1 MNFALDP
8 LVGVQALSNEIGNP
22 ALMQTVLTDT
32 GSWGARGRA
41 QQILMLQH
49 KVNELQAEL
58 NDSRH
63 EAVQSFT
70 GARSSKLC

>member
-1 MNFALDP
+1 MNFALDY
-8 LVGVQALSNEIGNP
+8 LVDLQALSKEIGDP
-22 ALMQTVLTDT
+22 ALMRTVLTDT
-32 GSWGARGRA
+32 GSWSSRGRA

-63 EAVQSFT
+63 KAVQNFA